1 MSYRIQINPEAR
13 TLLRTLR
20 PHVLLRLGRALAEL
34 AESISSP
41 GDGEP
46 DELRVDG
53 CVLRFVV
60 DHAAR
65 LLEVIGLEV
74 IGLEVIGLEVIGLEV
89 IGIEQRDAPYMAA
102 DAHA

>member
-1 MSYRIQINPEAR
+1 MWISSGMNYRIQINPEAR
-13 TLLRTLR
+13 SLVRTLR

-34 AESISSP
+34 AENISSP
-41 GDGEP
+41 SDGEP

-65 LLEVIGLEV
+65 LLEVIG
-74 IGLEVIGLEVIGLEV
+74 
-89 IGIEQRDAPYMAA
+89 IEQRDAPYMAA